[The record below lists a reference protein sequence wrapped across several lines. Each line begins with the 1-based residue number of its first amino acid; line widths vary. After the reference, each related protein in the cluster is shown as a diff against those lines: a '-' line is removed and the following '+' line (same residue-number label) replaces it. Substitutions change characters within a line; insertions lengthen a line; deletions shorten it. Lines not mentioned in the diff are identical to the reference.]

1 MENKKVLSFGYED
14 TDKSIEINLYG
25 LVFEINNLESIE
37 ELENLDRNN
46 KNVIEAQLEKIL
58 GAGSIEKINR
68 KRVSD
73 GYKELNLNIELN
85 ILGCI
90 FETYAKSMSGSVL
103 GRVTKAVDDIN
114 KDINS
119 NMNREQRRNYNRSNE
134 YKEFYKR
141 NRNYIESRNR
151 RRY

>member
-1 MENKKVLSFGYED
+1 MEDLKNKKISFGYED

-25 LVFEINNLESIE
+25 LDFEINNLDNLE

-46 KNVIEAQLEKIL
+46 ENVIEAKLEKIL

-68 KRVSD
+68 KRIND
-73 GYKELNLNIELN
+73 GHKKLDLNIELN

-90 FETYAKSMSGSVL
+90 FETYAKSMSDSVL
-103 GRVTKAVDDIN
+103 GRVTKTVNNIN
-114 KDINS
+114 KDING
-119 NMNREQRRNYNRSNE
+119 NMNREQRRNYNRNQ
-134 YKEFYKR
+134 FR
-141 NRNYIESRNR
+141 GNRNR

>member
-1 MENKKVLSFGYED
+1 MSDKKRLSFGYED
-14 TDKSIEINLYG
+14 TDKSIEIELYG
-25 LVFEINNLESIE
+25 LVFEINNLDNIE

-46 KNVIEAQLEKIL
+46 ENVIEEQLEKIL

-68 KRVSD
+68 KRISD
-73 GYKELNLNIELN
+73 GYKKLDLNIELN

-90 FETYAKSMSGSVL
+90 FETYAKSMSVSVL

-114 KDINS
+114 KDIN
-119 NMNREQRRNYNRSNE
+119 NNINREQRRNYNKNHNRNR
-134 YKEFYKR
+134 R
-141 NRNYIESRNR
+141 NRNY

>member
-1 MENKKVLSFGYED
+1 MSDKERLSFGYED
-14 TDKSIEINLYG
+14 TDKSIEIELYG
-25 LVFEINNLESIE
+25 LNFEINNLDNIE

-46 KNVIEAQLEKIL
+46 GNAIEAQLEKIL
-58 GAGSIEKINR
+58 GEGSIDKINK
-68 KRVSD
+68 KRVRD
-73 GYKELNLNIELN
+73 GYKKLDLNIELN

-114 KDINS
+114 KDINN
-119 NMNREQRRNYNRSNE
+119 NMNREPRRNYNKNKYRG
-134 YKEFYKR
+134 
-141 NRNYIESRNR
+141 NRNY